1 MSSRPRLVMVCAPF
15 APPRAWLLRSGAPP
29 RGSVA
34 EEAGDPGIRQAPG
47 FRGWCP
53 KPGRMVRTGG
63 AAQSAGP
70 APSWWFPWVC
80 GTSPSGKGRILTSA

>member
-1 MSSRPRLVMVCAPF
+1 MRRLF
-15 APPRAWLLRSGAPP
+15 APPRAQLLQSGAPP

-34 EEAGDPGIRQAPG
+34 EEAGDPGMRQGPS
-47 FRGWCP
+47 FRGWYP
-53 KPGRMVRTGG
+53 KPGRMVGTGG

-70 APSWWFPWVC
+70 TPSSWFPRVY